1 MESGF
6 SRAGQTL
13 NAVRPNE
20 NPSEKSL
27 EDGMFECSPCG
38 LNLFA
43 VDGLIGQTEER
54 EMCVKKKVTGP
65 SKEEFER
72 HQVLRVPYR
81 SWCKN
86 CFKGKRKSDP
96 HKQQRTRVTGK

>member
-20 NPSEKSL
+20 NPSEEAP

-38 LNLFA
+38 LNVFA
-43 VDGLIGQTEER
+43 VNGLIEQVEER
-54 EMCVKKKVTGP
+54 KMCVKKKVTGP

-72 HQVLRVPYR
+72 HQVLHVPYR
-81 SWCKN
+81 SWCKH
-86 CFKGKRKSDP
+86 CVKGKRKSYP
-96 HKQQRTRVTGK
+96 HKGRR